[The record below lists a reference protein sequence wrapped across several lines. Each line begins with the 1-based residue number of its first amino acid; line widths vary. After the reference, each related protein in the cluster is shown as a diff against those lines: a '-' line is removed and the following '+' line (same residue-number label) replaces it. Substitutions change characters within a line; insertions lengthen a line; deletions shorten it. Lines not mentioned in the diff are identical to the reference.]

1 MLFYHNGDKNVLI
14 AMPKDSILRKTRL
27 NKFVGEKI
35 DLLLPVFLI
44 GIILVSSGC
53 VTTIHFADAKKKSS
67 TGDTGGGGTK
77 EGGTPNGETP
87 PSGGTETPPSGGTET
102 PPSGG
107 TETPPSGGTE
117 TPPSGGTETPPPQQ
131 QPSVKVKAGQIN
143 EQTCVGVVAAFECNL
158 NVNNIHKT
166 TIREG
171 GSTVVVGQPATTASG
186 ATPVILYIQG
196 VGYVQVTGIQAAGSG
211 QATISYVVLVPAK

>member
-1 MLFYHNGDKNVLI
+1 MWYGMLNTKSN
-14 AMPKDSILRKTRL
+14 
-27 NKFVGEKI
+27 EKKPI
-35 DLLLPVFLI
+35 DLLLPVFLM

-53 VTTIHFADAKKKSS
+53 VTILHFADAKKKSS
-67 TGDTGGGGTK
+67 TGDTGGGGTTK
-77 EGGTPNGETP
+77 GGGTETGGGT
-87 PSGGTETPPSGGTET
+87 PSGGTPSGGTPSGTEDGT
-102 PPSGG
+102 PSGG
-107 TETPPSGGTE
+107 TPSGTEDGTPSGGTPGT
-117 TPPSGGTETPPPQQ
+117 TPAQQ
-131 QPSVKVKAGQIN
+131 QPNIKVGQIN
-143 EQTCVGVVAAFECNL
+143 QQNCAGIQSVFECNL